1 MMKKIFF
8 VQTPA
13 SWDELQ
19 GRIDSLP
26 PGEKNI
32 AALHA
37 GMAWNIAC
45 DIHNAEKENMTRPPE
60 RLNGHRVLA
69 SAPYHA
75 QLGADPQSAPENYIV
90 LVSMPDNELTPF
102 VVAHWNTGAAYTWH
116 NGAYCADYDNA
127 LELFMIR
134 AGGRYLIG
142 KPRYNY

>member
-1 MMKKIFF
+1 MKKIFF

-19 GRIDSLP
+19 ERIDQLP

-32 AALHA
+32 AALYA
-37 GMAWNIAC
+37 GMAWNIGC
-45 DIHNAEKENMTRPPE
+45 DIYNAEKKKMTRPPE

-90 LVSMPDNELTPF
+90 LVSKADDELTPF
-102 VVAHWNTGAAYTWH
+102 CVAHWNAGAGHTWH

-142 KPRYNY
+142 EPRYNY

>member
-1 MMKKIFF
+1 MEKINFIH
-8 VQTPA
+8 TPA
-13 SWDELQ
+13 NWDDLQ
-19 GRIDSLP
+19 DRIDQLP

-32 AALHA
+32 AALYA

-45 DIHNAEKENMTRPPE
+45 DIVAAANENPERPPE
-60 RLNGHRVLA
+60 RLNGYRVLA

-75 QLGADPQSAPENYIV
+75 RLGDNSESAPADFVV
-90 LVSMPDNELTPF
+90 LVSMPDNDLTPF
-102 VVAHWNTGAAYTWH
+102 VVAHWNPNAQTHWH

-142 KPRYNY
+142 EPRYNY

>member
-1 MMKKIFF
+1 MKKIFF

-19 GRIDSLP
+19 ERIDQLP

-32 AALHA
+32 AALYA
-37 GMAWNIAC
+37 GMAWNIGC
-45 DIHNAEKENMTRPPE
+45 DIYNAEKENMTRPPE

-69 SAPYHA
+69 FAPYHA
-75 QLGADPQSAPENYIV
+75 QLGADPESAPENFIV

-102 VVAHWNTGAAYTWH
+102 VVAHWNPGAAYTWH

-127 LELFMIR
+127 LELFTIR

>member
-1 MMKKIFF
+1 MKKIFF

-19 GRIDSLP
+19 ERIDQLP

-32 AALHA
+32 AALYA
-37 GMAWNIAC
+37 GMAWNIGC
-45 DIHNAEKENMTRPPE
+45 DIYNAEKENMTRPPE

-75 QLGADPQSAPENYIV
+75 QLGSDPESAPIDFVV
-90 LVSMPDNELTPF
+90 LVYKSDDELTPF
-102 VVAHWNTGAAYTWH
+102 VVAHWNAGARFTWH

-127 LELFMIR
+127 LERFMIR

-142 KPRYNY
+142 EPRYNY